1 MIKIKPDFVT
11 MSTGDP
17 YITMDDLLYASIT
30 HIRDVRRVANFI
42 SDTLKSRASRHD
54 FDKLS
59 DIDSFYR
66 AHQSGWKDI
75 EWWENH
81 KKISN
86 HHPDL
91 SKEDIDLL
99 DIIEMIIDCSVA
111 GLARNGRIFNIAIHP
126 EILQKAFDNTA
137 KLIENNITLS

>member
-1 MIKIKPDFVT
+1 MIKIKPDFAT

-17 YITMDDLLYASIT
+17 SISMDNLLSASIT
-30 HIRDVRRVANFI
+30 HIKDVKKVANFI
-42 SDTLKSRASRHD
+42 SDTLKSRANRHD

-66 AHQSGWKDI
+66 AHKSGWRDT

-91 SKEDIDLL
+91 SKKDIDLL

-111 GLARNGRIFNIAIHP
+111 GLARNGRIYNITIHP
-126 EILQKAFDNTA
+126 EILQRAFDNTV
-137 KLIENNITLS
+137 KLIETNITL